1 MLIFKDVSTTYPDNM
16 VESWPIHS
24 SSITSI
30 MTPSKK
36 QLETQE
42 VSKKDRRQETQEG
55 KKGPTSSILF
65 PLATHQCA
73 RPTLTIQVA
82 RLFSDMLILA
92 SKLLLMYFN
101 FDLPNSNQLSKDKKP
116 SPIIFAL
123 HHVYP

>member
-1 MLIFKDVSTTYPDNM
+1 MKTPPHQDTEHFLHFSKIYYASFQSMLT
-16 VESWPIHS
+16 
-24 SSITSI
+24 
-30 MTPSKK
+30 SKK
-36 QLETQE
+36 QLETEE